1 MATERVKLLALH
13 AIDGGFRGDA
23 LQLSVAVALAESGG
37 NFDAGR
43 GRTAD
48 RDSPRPGCGS
58 YGAWQINSC
67 PARDGDGPPR
77 YGSAPETLL
86 NPRVNA
92 RAAFVISSGGSNWR
106 PWSTYQD
113 GLHKPHMREAA
124 DAVEWLITP
133 AGNDRAKALFGRST
147 LDMLSRKVNPLDLG
161 EVWEG
166 ITNAAGDPL
175 GVAASI
181 AKSVNPLQGLSDFAG
196 LLTSWATWRRVL
208 YVLLGLVLI
217 AAAVALLA
225 GDLADRAGVLPVPR
239 RSVPRGGEPPPP
251 PSGDAET

>member
-1 MATERVKLLALH
+1 
-13 AIDGGFRGDA
+13 
-23 LQLSVAVALAESGG
+23 VALAESGG

-48 RDSPRPGCGS
+48 RDNPRPGCGS

-86 NPRVNA
+86 QPRVNA

-113 GLHKPHMREAA
+113 GKHRAHQREAA

-133 AGNDRAKALFGRST
+133 AGNDRARALFGRST
-147 LDMLSRKVNPLDLG
+147 LDMLKKRVNPLDLG

-175 GVAASI
+175 GVARAV
-181 AKSVNPLQGLSDFAG
+181 AESVNPLKGLSDFAG
-196 LLTSWATWRRVL
+196 LLTGWATWRRVL
-208 YVLLGLVLI
+208 FVLLGLVLI

-225 GDLADRAGVLPVPR
+225 GDLADRAGVLPLPKK
-239 RSVPRGGEPPPP
+239 PARGGAPAPPPP
-251 PSGDAET
+251 PTTGE